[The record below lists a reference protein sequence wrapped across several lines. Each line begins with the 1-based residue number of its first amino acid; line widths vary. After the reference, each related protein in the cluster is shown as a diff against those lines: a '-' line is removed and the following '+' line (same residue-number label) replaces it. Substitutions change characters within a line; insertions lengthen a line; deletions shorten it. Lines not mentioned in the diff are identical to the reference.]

1 MCLTACQT
9 LGRERTEV
17 LDVVRHYGAEF
28 AACDLK
34 NCSIAAANEVWA
46 VRDRI
51 NVVAALAQQPSDLRR

>member
-1 MCLTACQT
+1 MRLTARQT
-9 LGRERTEV
+9 LGRERAEV

-28 AACDLK
+28 AACELK
-34 NCSIAAANEVWA
+34 NFTVTATNEVWA